1 MGFFK
6 WLNENVCGPE
16 SICKT
21 LLRAYQI
28 HKISE
33 KTQRDAL
40 RKTLA
45 SRYTVL
51 KTIRPS
57 QYEEILDECHDLGT
71 LALACTLAEQ
81 PNLGGENL
89 IRTMVRIGDYFAKSS
104 PQDAEGIAEILAFI
118 QKYADAVA
126 AGDKESK
133 INLIVLSVEN
143 KIPMISL
150 VKSICES
157 IDYEFALR

>member
-6 WLNENVCGPE
+6 WLNENVSGPE

-28 HKISE
+28 YKISE
-33 KTQRDAL
+33 NTQRDAL

-45 SRYTVL
+45 SRYAIL

-57 QYEEILDECHDLGT
+57 QYEEILDECRDLGT

-81 PNLGGENL
+81 PNLGGKNL
-89 IRTMVRIGDYFAKSS
+89 LRTMVRIGDYFAKYS
-104 PQDAEGIAEILAFI
+104 PQDAEGLAEILIFI
-118 QKYADAVA
+118 RRYMEVIES
-126 AGDKESK
+126 GDREAK
-133 INLIVLSVEN
+133 ITLMVTACER
-143 KIPMISL
+143 KIQMLSL
-150 VKSICES
+150 VRQICES
-157 IDYEFALR
+157 IEYESYIR